1 MFRTKPDARIN
12 DIDRSISYVILAVG
26 FSVTGLGCL
35 ALGNIPVAVGV
46 FVGSIGFMIAALYY
60 LTTETKRTKKGKT
73 TVN

>member
-1 MFRTKPDARIN
+1 MFKTKTTARIS

-35 ALGNIPVAVGV
+35 ALGNIPGAVGV

-73 TVN
+73 GC